1 MSTPSEMIARV
12 TSTSERRSRT
22 FTRTAWAA
30 LLLGVLTAAPLA
42 GQVRR
47 DVSQAD
53 ARHSPAWLSDGVL
66 YELNVRTF
74 SPEGTFD
81 AVTARLGD
89 LKALGVNIIW
99 LMPIN
104 PIGQLKKKGS
114 IGSPYAVRDYYGINP
129 DYGTADDLHRL
140 VNEAHGLGLKVI
152 VDVVLDHTSWDN
164 ELMKRPAFYKHDAAG
179 NPASPYDWTDV
190 VQLDYANPE
199 VRSYMTKVLEY
210 WIREFDLDGFRCDVA
225 SMVPTDFWEQARKDL
240 EAIKPDIMMLAEAQ
254 EPELLAKAFDI
265 DYSWTEYHA
274 LSDAAT
280 GAGSAREIQAAWEAE
295 RKAGPRG
302 ALHMR
307 IADDHDEQRAIALFG
322 VHGALAA
329 SAVIFTM
336 DGVPLLYNG
345 MEVGDDT
352 ESTAPA
358 LFEKLPVFWAIAERR
373 PEVPRF
379 YHWMIP
385 LRHAHAALRQGKT
398 TWVRN
403 SDEDRVL
410 TYVRSDSTEE
420 ILVAINLSNRPFR
433 GTVEVMGEGFTEL
446 TPTGETPAPA
456 ALPALFLDA
465 WGVRVFRRPR

>member
-1 MSTPSEMIARV
+1 MSPRYRSIQRV
-12 TSTSERRSRT
+12 TPMATRRWWT
-22 FTRTAWAA
+22 LARTAPVA
-30 LLLGVLTAAPLA
+30 LLMGVLMSAPLVA
-42 GQVRR
+42 QTRR
-47 DVSQAD
+47 DVSQVD
-53 ARHSPAWLSDGVL
+53 ARHSPTWLRNGVI

-74 SPEGTFD
+74 SPEGTFN
-81 AVTARLGD
+81 AVTGRLD
-89 LKALGVNIIW
+89 ELKALGVNIIW

-104 PIGQLKKKGS
+104 PIGQLKKKGT

-129 DYGTADDLHRL
+129 DYGTAADLKRL
-140 VNEAHGLGLKVI
+140 VNQAHQLGLKVI

-190 VQLDYANPE
+190 VQLDYGNPD
-199 VRSYMTKVLEY
+199 VRSYMTDVLKY
-210 WIREFDLDGFRCDVA
+210 WIREYDLVGFRCDVA

-254 EPELLAKAFDI
+254 EPELLAQAFDI

-274 LSDAAT
+274 LSEAIT
-280 GAGSAREIQAAWEAE
+280 GGGSAREIQAAWEAE
-295 RKAGPRG
+295 RRAGPRG

-322 VHGALAA
+322 VRGALAA

-358 LFEKLPVFWAIAERR
+358 LFERLPVFWAIAERR
-373 PEVPRF
+373 PEVLRF

-410 TYVRSDSTEE
+410 TYMRSDSTED
-420 ILVAINLSNRPFR
+420 ILVAVNLSNRPFH
-433 GTVEVMGEGFTEL
+433 GTVEMMGEGGLTEL
-446 TPTGETPAPA
+446 SPKTGAPA
-456 ALPALFLDA
+456 ALPALFLDP
-465 WGVRVFRRPR
+465 WGVRIFRRPR